1 MQSASASE
9 CFDHINAY
17 FGGKRTG
24 HLLLV
29 NTENYNIY
37 QEILVRLQAD
47 TSKKCIC
54 ASQHVASN
62 GLSDVDAVIS
72 AGCKNEDSFI
82 LGVSQILMLRGADA
96 LEMKVDELLEL
107 SISGYCVVLLDHCEQ
122 VLRKFMSRDIRNEKS
137 SCSCCCCYDP
147 ADDSYGMG
155 TDR

>member
-47 TSKKCIC
+47 TSKN
-54 ASQHVASN
+54 AYVLLN
-62 GLSDVDAVIS
+62 
-72 AGCKNEDSFI
+72 
-82 LGVSQILMLRGADA
+82 MLRQ
-96 LEMKVDELLEL
+96 MV
-107 SISGYCVVLLDHCEQ
+107 C
-122 VLRKFMSRDIRNEKS
+122 RMS
-137 SCSCCCCYDP
+137 
-147 ADDSYGMG
+147 ML
-155 TDR
+155 